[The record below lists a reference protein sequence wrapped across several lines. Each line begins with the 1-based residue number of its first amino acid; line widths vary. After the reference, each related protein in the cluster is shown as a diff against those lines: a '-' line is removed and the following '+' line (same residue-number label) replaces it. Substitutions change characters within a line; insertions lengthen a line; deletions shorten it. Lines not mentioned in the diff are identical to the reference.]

1 MGNIKTILCFNLNL
15 SNKCSLTMG
24 YIKVKYISDCYSRG
38 IAVEIW
44 EMIFIGYMHRILKI
58 AGFPHF

>member
-1 MGNIKTILCFNLNL
+1 
-15 SNKCSLTMG
+15 MG
-24 YIKVKYISDCYSRG
+24 YIKVEYIGNCYSRG

-44 EMIFIGYMHRILKI
+44 EMIFIGYMYRILKI

>member
-1 MGNIKTILCFNLNL
+1 
-15 SNKCSLTMG
+15 MG